1 MLGVRCKTFFKHL
14 TPYDLRLTS
23 INMKPL
29 VPDYISS
36 LVAYPPGKPIEE
48 VERELGI
55 KGSIKLASNENP
67 LGPSSKAVEAIN
79 RHVSGIHRYPDGS
92 CYYLKERLAE
102 RLGVPKG
109 KIILGNGSN
118 EIIELIVRAFLRPG
132 DEAVMAHPAFIVYQL
147 IVQAAGG
154 KNVILPL
161 KDFTHDLE
169 AMGGAITDKT
179 RLVFITNPNNPTG
192 TIVRKSEFE
201 RFLKRVPDDVIV
213 VMDEAY
219 FEYVSDPEYPNG
231 MDYINERLVISLRTF
246 SKIYGLAGLRVGYG
260 VASEKIIGY
269 LEKVRQPF
277 NVNSLAQVAAL
288 AALDDQEH
296 VEKSVRTNNEGLA
309 YIYGEL
315 DKMGLN
321 YVKSHANFLLIDMKG
336 DGVSIYQK
344 LMKEGVIARPMG
356 IYDLKN
362 YLRVTVGLP
371 EENKRFIEALK
382 KVKI

>member
-1 MLGVRCKTFFKHL
+1 
-14 TPYDLRLTS
+14 
-23 INMKPL
+23 MKLL

-48 VERELGI
+48 VEREYGI
-55 KGSIKLASNENP
+55 KGSTKLASNENP
-67 LGPSSKAVEAIN
+67 LGPSPKALDAIRN
-79 RHVSGIHRYPDGS
+79 HLANIHRYPEGS
-92 CYYLKERLAE
+92 CYYLREKLAG
-102 RLGVPKG
+102 RLGVAQNRL
-109 KIILGNGSN
+109 IFGNGSN

-132 DEAVMAHPAFIVYQL
+132 DKAVMAHPAFIVYQL

-154 KNVILPL
+154 KNVIMPL

-169 AMGGAITDKT
+169 AMAGAVTEKT

-192 TIVRKSEFE
+192 TIVRKGEFE
-201 RFLKRVPDDVIV
+201 RFLKRVPENVVV

-231 MDYINERLVISLRTF
+231 MDYIDNRLVISLRTF
-246 SKIYGLAGLRVGYG
+246 SKIYGLAGVRIGYG
-260 VASEKIIGY
+260 VASEGIISY

-277 NVNSLAQVAAL
+277 NVNSLAQVSAL

-296 VEKSVRTNNEGLA
+296 VERSVKINKEGLA
-309 YIYGEL
+309 YLYGEI
-315 DKMGLN
+315 DRMGLN
-321 YVKSHANFLLIDMKG
+321 YVKSHANFLLIDMKA
-336 DGVSIYQK
+336 DGIKVYQD
-344 LMKEGVIARPMG
+344 LLREGVIVRPMG

-382 KVKI
+382 SVMNQV

>member
-1 MLGVRCKTFFKHL
+1 
-14 TPYDLRLTS
+14 
-23 INMKPL
+23 MKPL
-29 VPDYISS
+29 VPDYISN

-48 VERELGI
+48 VEREYGI

-67 LGPSSKAVEAIN
+67 LGPSPKSVDAIN
-79 RHVSGIHRYPDGS
+79 RYVTSIHRYPDGS
-92 CYYLKERLAE
+92 CYYLKEKLSE
-102 RLGVPKG
+102 RLGVAKS
-109 KIILGNGSN
+109 KIIFGNGSN

-154 KNVILPL
+154 KNIILPL

-169 AMGGAITDKT
+169 GMAGAVTEKT

-192 TIVRKSEFE
+192 TIVKKGEFE
-201 RFLKRVPDDVIV
+201 RFLKRVPEDVMI

-231 MDYINERLVISLRTF
+231 MDYINDRLVVSLRTF

-260 VASEKIIGY
+260 VASEEIIKF

-288 AALDDQEH
+288 AALDDQGH
-296 VEKSVRTNNEGLA
+296 VEKSVKINNDGLA
-309 YIYGEL
+309 YLYGGL
-315 DKMGLN
+315 DGMALS

-336 DGVSIYQK
+336 DGVKVYQD
-344 LMKEGVIARPMG
+344 LMREGVIVRPMG

-362 YLRVTVGLP
+362 YLRITVGLP

-382 KVKI
+382 SVMNQV